1 MKKHLKIILLIILI
15 LVVSYIVYSFTLSKY
30 FFYSSHIEIQI
41 PIFTKMEERDTH
53 GGFHGDGE
61 TFVKAYF
68 TEKQALKFVNKIK
81 MNSHWKELPM
91 PDILEKCATKGIDDD
106 VEIPYIEN
114 GYYFFI
120 DRHSQ
125 STNKYEY
132 NEIHNRASW
141 NYSIA
146 VFNRD
151 TNILYYYAL
160 DT

>member
-1 MKKHLKIILLIILI
+1 
-15 LVVSYIVYSFTLSKY
+15 
-30 FFYSSHIEIQI
+30 
-41 PIFTKMEERDTH
+41 
-53 GGFHGDGE
+53 
-61 TFVKAYF
+61 
-68 TEKQALKFVNKIK
+68 
-81 MNSHWKELPM
+81 M
-91 PDILEKCATKGIDDD
+91 PDILEKCATIGIDDGM
-106 VEIPYIEN
+106 EIPYIEN

-146 VFNRD
+146 VFDREA
-151 TNILYYYAL
+151 NILYYYAL